1 MNKII
6 FMFSGLVFLFL
17 SCSSKPVVSRTSELP
32 YTYSR
37 LKLLDIDEMN
47 DIVLKRVKDYRKSK
61 NQAVIKEA
69 LLISLSR
76 PDDDNLLEKLMNTV
90 RFSLDSN
97 EEWESIVES
106 IVDES
111 TARLKDQ
118 GTAPVDQVT
127 YLTALSNL
135 LLEFKVEFY
144 KPDVSP
150 VFEKNITARIAD
162 AEIIVSD
169 EAKRESSLNSM
180 YAIPSPSD
188 LAQKILKELPQTKVK
203 N

>member
-1 MNKII
+1 MNKFI
-6 FMFSGLVFLFL
+6 FIVTGLAFFML
-17 SCSSKPVVSRTSELP
+17 SCSSAPVVSRSSELT
-32 YTYSR
+32 YAYSR

-61 NQAVIKEA
+61 NQVVLREA

-76 PDDDNLLEKLMNTV
+76 PDDDNLLEKLMSTV
-90 RFSLDSN
+90 RYTLETNDDW
-97 EEWESIVES
+97 EEIVES

-111 TARLKDQ
+111 TSRLKDQ
-118 GTAPVDQVT
+118 TTAPEDQVT

-135 LLEFKVEFY
+135 VLEFKPELY

-150 VFEKNITARIAD
+150 VFEKNIIAKIAD

-169 EAKRESSLNSM
+169 EARKESSLNSM
-180 YAIPSPSD
+180 YAVPNPSI
-188 LAQKILKELPQTKVK
+188 LAQNILKEAPQTKVK